1 MGMRKLKGIIV
12 LLAMIIIA
20 ALPLA
25 AASTM
30 KLYDYDDDEYRLVQS
45 LCRAAGVT
53 GPSSAT
59 PVTGHELII
68 ALERIDSASLSA
80 AEKGRYEGILAELN
94 NANGSFQMD
103 FDIYLAPQVFLTVD
117 QFGNEGIIED
127 RNDFFLPYNQETK
140 FAAVGA
146 GFDFGD
152 YVFLEVELPLANSAI
167 SKGMTITSFD
177 WLVSYRDGQW
187 QFAGNKNQ
195 PALLAEIPFL
205 ARGAVGNDWINLIV
219 GRTEHQM
226 GSGFTG
232 NMIVGNN
239 FPYQELMKLSA
250 TSNIFTY
257 NISFTHFDNQS
268 SATEF
273 ERAHFGGHHQN
284 RVIHRFDF
292 NILDRVRAVV
302 NFGATY
308 WATSAFDFRF
318 FTPFMIAHNYYNNS
332 SDRFIES
339 PHDEANNIFA
349 VEIEAALM
357 PGLSLGAQFVMDQVQ
372 MPHETAPLPNAFG
385 GLLNLAWTEHLENSS
400 YTIWLEG
407 AYTTPYLYLNE
418 KYNDEALTDPNY
430 NYDWILGYFYNDY
443 QASTMNYSGYPY
455 GPDSI
460 VVAAGAQYDN
470 YEHHIK
476 ADGRLVYS
484 VTGEKGGRGG
494 MKNPIFGDFT
504 GKNTPTGIAWHVIK
518 LEGNATWECIR
529 NLEVLG
535 GVSLQCH
542 VNYKNQDGNTR
553 FIPQTYFGVKWTIL

>member
-1 MGMRKLKGIIV
+1 MRKLKGIIV

-103 FDIYLAPQVFLTVD
+103 FDIYLAPQVFLAVD

-219 GRTEHQM
+219 GRTEQNSLQPAIFSHTI
-226 GSGFTG
+226 SHSR
-232 NMIVGNN
+232 I
-239 FPYQELMKLSA
+239 SI
-250 TSNIFTY
+250 TSPAQ
-257 NISFTHFDNQS
+257 QS
-268 SATEF
+268 SRGLTSGAIIRTGSYIALILTSSTE
-273 ERAHFGGHHQN
+273 
-284 RVIHRFDF
+284 
-292 NILDRVRAVV
+292 
-302 NFGATY
+302 
-308 WATSAFDFRF
+308 
-318 FTPFMIAHNYYNNS
+318 
-332 SDRFIES
+332 
-339 PHDEANNIFA
+339 
-349 VEIEAALM
+349 
-357 PGLSLGAQFVMDQVQ
+357 
-372 MPHETAPLPNAFG
+372 
-385 GLLNLAWTEHLENSS
+385 
-400 YTIWLEG
+400 
-407 AYTTPYLYLNE
+407 
-418 KYNDEALTDPNY
+418 
-430 NYDWILGYFYNDY
+430 
-443 QASTMNYSGYPY
+443 
-455 GPDSI
+455 
-460 VVAAGAQYDN
+460 
-470 YEHHIK
+470 
-476 ADGRLVYS
+476 
-484 VTGEKGGRGG
+484 
-494 MKNPIFGDFT
+494 
-504 GKNTPTGIAWHVIK
+504 
-518 LEGNATWECIR
+518 
-529 NLEVLG
+529 
-535 GVSLQCH
+535 
-542 VNYKNQDGNTR
+542 
-553 FIPQTYFGVKWTIL
+553 

>member
-1 MGMRKLKGIIV
+1 MRKSKGIIV

-68 ALERIDSASLSA
+68 ALERIDSAS
-80 AEKGRYEGILAELN
+80 
-94 NANGSFQMD
+94 D

-257 NISFTHFDNQS
+257 NISFTHFSPDISKSKIRSLVS
-268 SATEF
+268 SAK
-273 ERAHFGGHHQN
+273 
-284 RVIHRFDF
+284 
-292 NILDRVRAVV
+292 ILK
-302 NFGATY
+302 N
-308 WATSAFDFRF
+308 SASPPKNSLLYILI
-318 FTPFMIAHNYYNNS
+318 TPI
-332 SDRFIES
+332 I
-339 PHDEANNIFA
+339 
-349 VEIEAALM
+349 
-357 PGLSLGAQFVMDQVQ
+357 
-372 MPHETAPLPNAFG
+372 
-385 GLLNLAWTEHLENSS
+385 
-400 YTIWLEG
+400 
-407 AYTTPYLYLNE
+407 
-418 KYNDEALTDPNY
+418 
-430 NYDWILGYFYNDY
+430 
-443 QASTMNYSGYPY
+443 
-455 GPDSI
+455 
-460 VVAAGAQYDN
+460 
-470 YEHHIK
+470 
-476 ADGRLVYS
+476 
-484 VTGEKGGRGG
+484 
-494 MKNPIFGDFT
+494 
-504 GKNTPTGIAWHVIK
+504 
-518 LEGNATWECIR
+518 
-529 NLEVLG
+529 
-535 GVSLQCH
+535 
-542 VNYKNQDGNTR
+542 
-553 FIPQTYFGVKWTIL
+553 